1 MLPSV
6 TETYIAYGSCEKLVK
21 ESARPAAYI
30 IPQAKEKDFSIPKTK
45 EGEDL
50 GVGEGWWYES
60 EMTTVGSQIA
70 KDL

>member
-21 ESARPAAYI
+21 ESARQAAYT

-60 EMTTVGSQIA
+60 EMIMVSSKITRN
-70 KDL
+70 